1 MRFRFFPLIH
11 HRCGHCKHLAPVY
24 EKAAKSLKEN
34 DPPIKLAKVDATL
47 ESELAQ
53 KYEVTGYPTL
63 KVFRKGKASEYKGQ
77 RDQYGMY
84 QNSFIQNVPVKK
96 LFNRGC
102 NNTLIHQLTAL
113 FQDRNINI

>member
-1 MRFRFFPLIH
+1 MIH
-11 HRCGHCKHLAPVY
+11 GRCGHCKHLAPVY

-63 KVFRKGKASEYKGQ
+63 KVFRKGKPSEYKGQ
-77 RDQYGMY
+77 RDQYGTY
-84 QNSFIQNVPVKK
+84 QNSFIQNVPVKSC
-96 LFNRGC
+96 RTGAV
-102 NNTLIHQLTAL
+102 TIH
-113 FQDRNINI
+113 